1 MTECLDLVLAD
12 DHVVFLDAMTAL
24 LTQLGH
30 RVRAA
35 VSSAGSLCNILHAFR
50 PDVCVLELG
59 LPGGGGVELIRRVAT
74 ECPDVRIVV
83 LTADPDPE
91 TLHAALTAGASGYV
105 HKTRNI
111 SVLLDVL
118 FRVAEGQIVIEGS
131 FTRRPPDEDPAPAQ
145 LLRLATY
152 LTPREYECLAMLSA
166 GLNTAAMAARLGVSA
181 TTVRSHVQA
190 VLSKLGVHSRLEAA
204 SLANRYGLVDDA
216 AFDAPKETAR
226 SG

>member
-1 MTECLDLVLAD
+1 MTESLDIVLAD

-35 VSSAGSLCNILHAFR
+35 VSSAAPLVNILRAFQ
-50 PDVCVLELG
+50 PDICVLELG
-59 LPGGGGVELIRRVAT
+59 LPDGGIDLISRIAT
-74 ECPDVRIVV
+74 ECPQVRIVV
-83 LTADPDPE
+83 LTADPDPAL
-91 TLHAALTAGASGYV
+91 LHSALTAGASGYV

-118 FRVAEGQIVIEGS
+118 FRVAQGQIVIEGS
-131 FTRRPPDEDPAPAQ
+131 FARPTPQDDPPPPQ

-152 LTPREYECLAMLSA
+152 LTPRESECLAMLSA
-166 GLNTAAMAARLGVSA
+166 GMSTTTMAKRIGVST

-204 SLANRYGLVDDA
+204 SLANRYGLVSE
-216 AFDAPKETAR
+216 FGREPAR
-226 SG
+226 AVSSGA

>member
-1 MTECLDLVLAD
+1 MTESLDIVLAD

-35 VSSAGSLCNILHAFR
+35 VSSAAPLGNILRAFQ
-50 PDVCVLELG
+50 PDICVLELG
-59 LPGGGGVELIRRVAT
+59 LPDGGGIDLIKRIAT
-74 ECPDVRIVV
+74 ECPQVRVVV
-83 LTADPDPE
+83 LTADPDPAV
-91 TLHAALTAGASGYV
+91 LHSALNAGASGYV

-118 FRVAEGQIVIEGS
+118 FRVAEGEVVIEGS
-131 FTRRPPDEDPAPAQ
+131 FTRPAPQEDPPPPQ
-145 LLRLATY
+145 LLRLATH
-152 LTPREYECLAMLSA
+152 LTPRESECLAMLSA
-166 GLNTAAMAARLGVSA
+166 GMNTTTMAERIGVST

-204 SLANRYGLVDDA
+204 SLANRYGLVRDA
-216 AFDAPKETAR
+216 RVEPAR
-226 SG
+226 AVSGAG